1 MRFYWLIFGALLFSG
16 CASYTG
22 VVKVAD
28 NSFMISRQAS
38 TGFHGR
44 GTMPEDNLKDANQFC
59 EYAGK
64 KAEVTKVYNTEP
76 PYILGR
82 YPRSEIYFD
91 CK

>member
-1 MRFYWLIFGALLFSG
+1 MKLILTVFAIVLMSG

-22 VVKVAD
+22 VVKVDD
-28 NSFMISRQAS
+28 NSFMIARQAS

-64 KAEVTKVYNTEP
+64 KAEVTRIYNTEP